1 MVAKIGVKAPDLQI
15 STWVQGKST
24 NIDKEKGN
32 VVLIE
37 VFQVNCPGCFLHG
50 IPEAIDI
57 YNKYKDKGLTVLA
70 VATAFEDFDK
80 NNLENLQKLVTTGE
94 VIGETY
100 RALAQYGMLRDNN
113 KLPYRIPFS
122 VGMDILKKEG
132 GILTDGKIMDFIE
145 ANITDFRS
153 YNEKERQVL
162 IQRVRHYLSSKEY
175 SARTFEE
182 YGLRGT
188 PSSIIVDRKGILR
201 STLFGSNS
209 FLEGAVEELIR
220 E

>member
-1 MVAKIGVKAPDLQI
+1 MVAKIGAKAPDLQI

-32 VVLIE
+32 VVLVE
-37 VFQVNCPGCFLHG
+37 VFQVNCPGCFLQG

-145 ANITDFRS
+145 ANIPDFRS

-162 IQRVRHYLSSKEY
+162 IQRVRHYLSTKEY

-188 PSSIIVDRKGILR
+188 PSSILVDRKGILR

>member
-1 MVAKIGVKAPDLQI
+1 MVAKIGAKAPDLQI

-145 ANITDFRS
+145 ANIQDFRS

-162 IQRVRHYLSSKEY
+162 IQRVRHYLSTKEY

-188 PSSIIVDRKGILR
+188 PSSILVDRKGILR

>member
-1 MVAKIGVKAPDLQI
+1 MVAKIGAKAPDLQI

-32 VVLIE
+32 VVLVE
-37 VFQVNCPGCFLHG
+37 VFQVNCPGCFLQG

-100 RALAQYGMLRDNN
+100 RALAQYGKLRDNN
-113 KLPYRIPFS
+113 KLPYKIPFS

-145 ANITDFRS
+145 ANIPDFRS
-153 YNEKERQVL
+153 YKEKERQVL

-201 STLFGSNS
+201 STLFGSNA
-209 FLEGAVEELIR
+209 FLGSAVEELIR